1 MLQVRARRGE
11 LRRGRSELRQGSK
24 GQEGGRGWCGACL
37 SETDWCETALL
48 LNFILIVIN
57 MVLDDLQ
64 ILPLN

>member
-48 LNFILIVIN
+48 LNFI
-57 MVLDDLQ
+57 
-64 ILPLN
+64 